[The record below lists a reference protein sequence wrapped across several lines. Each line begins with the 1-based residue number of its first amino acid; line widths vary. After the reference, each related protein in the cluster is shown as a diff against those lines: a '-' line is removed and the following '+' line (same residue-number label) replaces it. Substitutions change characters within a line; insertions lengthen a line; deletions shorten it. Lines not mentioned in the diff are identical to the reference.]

1 MIKLSEKFK
10 KNSNTIIF
18 FLFSIINIGKKNNNL
33 TSENQYSRSELIK
46 TNIFSTLVIRII
58 SLPISF
64 ILVPLTINY
73 VNADSYGIWLTI
85 SSIIIW
91 MSFFDIG
98 INNGLRNKLT
108 ESIAIGDI
116 KLSKKYVSTTY
127 AVLALIS
134 VLILLVFFIINRF
147 LDWSVILNSPA
158 GLAGEL
164 KTVSI
169 IVVVYFCL
177 KFVLSTTNIILLSHQ
192 LPAKAAFWGLIE
204 QMSSLIIIF
213 VLIQFTKGS
222 LLNLALG
229 LCVMPVI
236 VLIVFNYYMFYGKYK
251 HLSPSFSYVDFS
263 LTKDL
268 MGIGFKFFII
278 QLAGIIQF
286 QTANFIIIQLYGP
299 LEVSVYNIAFKYFS
313 VLNLLIWIF
322 MTPLWSAV
330 TDAYA
335 KKDNDWIIRAE
346 KKYRKIALSIVILG
360 VVMLLFSSFAFDI
373 WLGKGKISIPFLTSF
388 LMFLFFS
395 ISVFGTIYV
404 NILNGIS
411 ALNRQFLASIFSPF
425 VFLIMSYCLTHFID
439 LGINGIIISSIVA
452 NFNAYLVAPLQFKKI
467 FFPTNYK
474 KLSSDDL

>member
-1 MIKLSEKFK
+1 MEKLSEIVK
-10 KNSNTIIF
+10 KNSNKIIF
-18 FLFSIINIGKKNNNL
+18 FFFSILGVGNKNSVS
-33 TSENQYSRSELIK
+33 SENTIGRSELVK
-46 TNIFSTLVIRII
+46 KNIFSTLIIRII

-64 ILVPLTINY
+64 IIVPLTINY
-73 VNADSYGIWLTI
+73 VNAASYGIWLTI

-108 ESIAIGDI
+108 ESLAVGDL

-127 AVLALIS
+127 AVLILIS
-134 VLILLVFFIINRF
+134 IAILIVFLIINRF
-147 LDWSVILNSPA
+147 LDWSLILNSPPE
-158 GLAGEL
+158 LAGEL
-164 KTVSI
+164 KTVSV

-177 KFVLSTTNIILLSHQ
+177 KFVLSTTNIVLLSHQ

-204 QMSSLIIIF
+204 QMSSLIVIF
-213 VLIQFTKGS
+213 VLIQFTKGA

-229 LCVMPVI
+229 LCIMPVL
-236 VLIVFNYYMFYGKYK
+236 VLMVYNLYMFYGKYK
-251 HLSPSFSYVDFS
+251 HLAPALSYVDFS

-299 LEVSVYNIAFKYFS
+299 VEVSVYNIAFKYFS

-330 TDAYA
+330 TDAYT
-335 KKDNDWIIRAE
+335 KNDNDWIVRAE
-346 KKYRKIALSIVILG
+346 KKYRKIALSIVMLG
-360 VVMLLFSSFAFDI
+360 VVMLLFSNFAFDV
-373 WLGKGKISIPFLTSF
+373 WLGKGKIEIPFLTSF

-411 ALNRQFLASIFSPF
+411 ALNTQFIASIFSPF
-425 VFLIMSYCLTHFID
+425 VFLLLSYCLTHFVN
-439 LGINGIIISSIVA
+439 LGLNGIIISSIIA

-467 FFPTNYK
+467 FFPTNSK
-474 KLSSDDL
+474 KLSSNNV

>member
-1 MIKLSEKFK
+1 MKKITEVFKEKIIKF
-10 KNSNTIIF
+10 I
-18 FLFSIINIGKKNNNL
+18 FSIISVKGIGKIKNSL
-33 TSENQYSRSELIK
+33 TSEAQDNRSKLVK
-46 TNIFSTLVIRII
+46 KNIFSTLLIRII

-64 ILVPLTINY
+64 VIVPLTINY

-91 MSFFDIG
+91 MSFFDVG

-108 ESIAIGDI
+108 ESLAIDDI
-116 KLSKKYVSTTY
+116 NLSKKYISTTY
-127 AVLALIS
+127 AVLILIS
-134 VLILLVFFIINRF
+134 ISILIVFLFVNQY
-147 LDWSVILNSPA
+147 LDWSVILNSPK
-158 GLAGEL
+158 GLASEL
-164 KTVSI
+164 KKVSV

-177 KFVLSTTNIILLSHQ
+177 KFVLSTTNIVLLSHQ
-192 LPAKAAFWGLIE
+192 LPAKAAFWGLVE
-204 QMSSLIIIF
+204 QMSSLIVIF
-213 VLIQFTKGS
+213 LLIHFTEGS

-229 LCVMPVI
+229 LCIMPI
-236 VLIVFNYYMFYGKYK
+236 VVLLTYNIYMFYGKYK
-251 HLSPSFSYVDFS
+251 HLSPSISYVDFS

-278 QLAGIIQF
+278 QLAAIIQF

-299 LEVSVYNIAFKYFS
+299 IEVSVYNIAYKYFS

-335 KKDNDWIIRAE
+335 KKDNDWIIRVE
-346 KKYRKIALSIVILG
+346 KKYRKIALSIVLLG
-360 VVMLLFSSFAFDI
+360 VFMLVISNFAFGI
-373 WLGKGKISIPFLTSF
+373 WLGKGKIIIPFLTSS

-395 ISVFGTIYV
+395 VSVFGTIYC

-411 ALNRQFLASIFSPF
+411 ALNTQFIASIFSPF
-425 VFLIMSYCLTHFID
+425 LFLILSYCLTHFID
-439 LGINGIIISSIVA
+439 LGINGIIISSIIS

-467 FFPTNYK
+467 FYPSK
-474 KLSSDDL
+474 KSVVKII

>member
-1 MIKLSEKFK
+1 MKKLSEILK
-10 KNSNTIIF
+10 KNSSKIISF
-18 FLFSIINIGKKNNNL
+18 FFSMIGGSKGSINVVPNEAIG
-33 TSENQYSRSELIK
+33 RSELVK
-46 TNIFSTLVIRII
+46 KNIFSTLIIRIV

-64 ILVPLTINY
+64 LLVPLTINY
-73 VNADSYGIWLTI
+73 VNAASYGIWLTI

-108 ESIAIGDI
+108 ESLAVGDI
-116 KLSKKYVSTTY
+116 KLSRKYVSTTY
-127 AVLALIS
+127 AVLVLIS
-134 VLILLVFFIINRF
+134 LSILVVFLLINRF
-147 LDWSVILNSPA
+147 LDWSVILNSPQE
-158 GLAGEL
+158 LAGEL
-164 KTVSI
+164 KTVAV

-177 KFVLSTTNIILLSHQ
+177 KFVLSTTNIVQLSHQ
-192 LPAKAAFWGLIE
+192 LPAKAAFWGLVE
-204 QMSSLIIIF
+204 QLSSFIVIFLLIH
-213 VLIQFTKGS
+213 FTKGS

-229 LCVMPVI
+229 LCIMPVV
-236 VLIVFNYYMFYGKYK
+236 VLMVYNLYMFYGKYK
-251 HLSPSFSYVDFS
+251 HLTPSFSYVDFT

-299 LEVSVYNIAFKYFS
+299 VEVSVYNIAFKYFS

-335 KKDNDWIIRAE
+335 KNDLDWIIKAE
-346 KKYRKIALSIVILG
+346 IKYRKIALSIVVLGIIMLIL
-360 VVMLLFSSFAFDI
+360 SNFAFDI
-373 WLGKGKISIPFLTSF
+373 WLGKGKVEIPFLTSF

-411 ALNRQFLASIFSPF
+411 ALNIQFIASVFSPF
-425 VFLIMSYCLTHFID
+425 VFLILSYCLTHFVN
-439 LGINGIIISSIVA
+439 LGINGIIIASIVA
-452 NFNAYLVAPLQFKKI
+452 NVNSYLVAPLQFRKI
-467 FFPTNYK
+467 FFPRKNK
-474 KLSSDDL
+474 KVTINNS

>member
-1 MIKLSEKFK
+1 MEKLSEILK
-10 KNSNTIIF
+10 KNSDKIIF
-18 FLFSIINIGKKNNNL
+18 FIFSIINVGKNKNSL
-33 TSENQYSRSELIK
+33 SSGNQDSRSELIK
-46 TNIFSTLVIRII
+46 KNIFSTLVIRII

-108 ESIAIGDI
+108 ESLAIGDI
-116 KLSKKYVSTTY
+116 RLSKKYISTTY
-127 AVLALIS
+127 AVLILIS
-134 VLILLVFFIINRF
+134 ISILIVFLVINRF
-147 LDWSVILNSPA
+147 LDWSVILNSPVY
-158 GLAGEL
+158 LASEL
-164 KTVSI
+164 KIVSV

-177 KFVLSTTNIILLSHQ
+177 KFVLSTTNIVLLSHQ
-192 LPAKAAFWGLIE
+192 LPAKAAFWGLVE
-204 QMSSLIIIF
+204 QMSSLIVIF
-213 VLIQFTKGS
+213 LLIQFTKGS

-229 LCVMPVI
+229 LCIMPI
-236 VLIVFNYYMFYGKYK
+236 VVLMTYNIYMFYGKYK

-346 KKYRKIALSIVILG
+346 KKYRKIALSIVMLG
-360 VVMLLFSSFAFDI
+360 IVMLVFSNFAFDI
-373 WLGKGKISIPFLTSF
+373 WLGKGKIEIPFLTST

-395 ISVFGTIYV
+395 ISVFGTIYC

-411 ALNRQFLASIFSPF
+411 ALNTQFIASIFSPF
-425 VFLIMSYCLTHFID
+425 LFLLSSYCLTHYID
-439 LGINGIIISSIVA
+439 LGINGIIISSILA

-467 FFPTNYK
+467 FFPANK
-474 KLSSDDL
+474 N